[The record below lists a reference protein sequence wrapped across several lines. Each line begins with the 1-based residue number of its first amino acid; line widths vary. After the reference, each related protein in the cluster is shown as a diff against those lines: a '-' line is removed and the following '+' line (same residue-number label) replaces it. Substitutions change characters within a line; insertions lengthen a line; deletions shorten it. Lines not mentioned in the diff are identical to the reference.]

1 MVVWF
6 KERFDVHG
14 RVVRICSTSRHPSLY
29 TLHPVHIGQHRLEEA
44 KSSKQAKLL
53 RDFLY
58 YFTTHAYKH
67 VTSDVDCAQR
77 SQTISR

>member
-1 MVVWF
+1 MYMAEWYGYVVPV
-6 KERFDVHG
+6 D
-14 RVVRICSTSRHPSLY
+14 IPSLY